1 MTLTFKD
8 GTTAEI
14 VRVAF
19 RGTYDGIT
27 MDHAREASDTALR
40 ECRERMERHR
50 QDPDLPAYL
59 FLDPA
64 QAWWPEQNGTSE
76 WRENYPLLPLCHYTM
91 KASFAGTALN
101 IDWFGDAPQ
110 GEQTLDGM
118 LRKAAAVVDF
128 SQFAR

>member
-1 MTLTFKD
+1 MKLNFKD

-27 MDHAREASDTALR
+27 MDHAREASGTALR

-50 QDPDLPAYL
+50 QDPYLPAYL

-64 QAWWPEQNGTSE
+64 LAWWPEQNGTSE
-76 WRENYPLLPLCHYTM
+76 WKENHHLLPLCHYTM
-91 KASFAGTALN
+91 KASFAGTSLN
-101 IDWFGDAPQ
+101 IDWFADAPNE
-110 GEQTLDGM
+110 EQTLDEV
-118 LRKAAAVVDF
+118 LRKASSVVDF
-128 SQFAR
+128 TQFAR